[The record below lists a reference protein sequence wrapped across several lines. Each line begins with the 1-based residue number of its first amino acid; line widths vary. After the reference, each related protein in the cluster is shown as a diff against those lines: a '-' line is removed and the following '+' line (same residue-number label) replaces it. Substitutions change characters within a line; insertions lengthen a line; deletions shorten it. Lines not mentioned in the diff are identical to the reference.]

1 MITAYKPVTSKCEDI
16 LINFVKKLY
25 FVTHIIIINIIIV
38 YDFQDSLFRI
48 V

>member
-16 LINFVKKLY
+16 LINFVKKFY
-25 FVTHIIIINIIIV
+25 FVNHIIIINIIIV
-38 YDFQDSLFRI
+38 KYFQVSLFRI